1 MVPPEVEV
9 VWQTGWTDTSGLG
22 IDAHVLMASEDLSA
36 AMRSADLV
44 IAHAG
49 AGSAI
54 SAMRAGH
61 RPVLVPRQARH
72 GEHVDDHQ
80 VQIAAELGRLGL
92 ATPLRVEDLTWEE
105 LVSRRRRVT
114 LLSSPPEFP
123 LAGAPVR
130 WPDRRVPAVAGPPRS
145 SVRLGVPSHAPS

>member
-1 MVPPEVEV
+1 
-9 VWQTGWTDTSGLG
+9 
-22 IDAHVLMASEDLSA
+22 LSA

-49 AGSAI
+49 AGSAV

-61 RPVLVPRQARH
+61 RPVLVPRHARH
-72 GEHVDDHQ
+72 SEHGDVHQ
-80 VQIAAELGRLGL
+80 VQIAAELGRQGL
-92 ATPLRVEDLTWEE
+92 AIPLRVEDLTWEE

-123 LAGAPVR
+123 LTAGLVR
-130 WPDRRVPAVAGPPRS
+130 SPDSRVVAVAGQART
-145 SVRLGVPSHAPS
+145 SVRLRAPSHAPT